1 MKLLFVTQAFFLL
14 FLINSCNNSKLEKC
28 TLELVSKYS
37 LPLQKKTALANIEKI
52 AFNNIND
59 SIYISFLDNSTRTIF
74 VYSFVEKKL
83 IRSIKIQIENFNM
96 TYSSYLIHNLDS
108 IFLLD
113 YKNSDLYLINSSGV
127 SQKKV
132 KIRSTELI
140 SENNKNQN
148 YFIPF
153 PTDGLNSNGF
163 YFLNDKVYLSSSG
176 NESVDYSPKCKDVFQ
191 VDLNKNTS
199 NLVFQKPNVY
209 STGFWGNNFCHNI
222 QIVFNPNLK
231 TFVIGYGIDHFV
243 YATDFKSFNNPH
255 KLNSKSLKKIKP
267 YSKQKPSHYLLDE
280 EKSEVEQ
287 YDFLNGCYFGLY
299 FDSYQ
304 NKYYRFVN
312 MPIRKN
318 DYIESINTGV
328 FKQKIAMVVSDE
340 NFNIINDFEV
350 SEIYKCPIFINN
362 GMFYFLDRESYRK
375 NTDSLYLTIYSIK
388 Q

>member
-1 MKLLFVTQAFFLL
+1 MKLLYIFQVICLVFLL
-14 FLINSCNNSKLEKC
+14 NSCNNSKLEKC
-28 TLELVSKYS
+28 TLENKGKYS
-37 LPLQKKTALANIEKI
+37 LPLQKNTALSNIEKI
-52 AFNNIND
+52 AINNIND

-74 VYSFVEKKL
+74 VYSFLEKKL
-83 IRSIKIQIENFNM
+83 IRSVKIQIEKFNI

-108 IFLLD
+108 IFILD
-113 YKNSDLYLINSSGV
+113 YLNSDLYLINLSGI
-127 SQKKV
+127 SLKKI
-132 KIRSTELI
+132 KIRSTQLL

-163 YFLNDKVYLSSSG
+163 YFVNDKVYLSSSG

-191 VDLNKNTS
+191 VDLNKDTS
-199 NLVFQKPNVY
+199 NLVFQKP
-209 STGFWGNNFCHNI
+209 
-222 QIVFNPNLK
+222 
-231 TFVIGYGIDHFV
+231 
-243 YATDFKSFNNPH
+243 
-255 KLNSKSLKKIKP
+255 
-267 YSKQKPSHYLLDE
+267 SHYLIDE

-287 YDFLNGCYFGLY
+287 YDFLNGYYFGLY

-340 NFNIINDFEV
+340 NFNIINDFEL

-362 GMFYFLDRESYRK
+362 GMFYFLDRESYR
-375 NTDSLYLTIYSIK
+375 NNSDSLYLSIYSIK